1 MNELELTKS
10 AKAFPSSEAV
20 VYLRKDFESIFVG
33 KDVVVLSPIGKPVDG
48 PTVFPPQPA
57 VAPVAPAAPTVD
69 LKAEI
74 EKAVA
79 LAMAELTKKTEEALK
94 AKDAEIAKL
103 KEPAAPKA
111 DHTKVENKMVGSKK
125 TLKEDAAK
133 MFVAEM
139 QRRG

>member
-1 MNELELTKS
+1 MNEQELKLS
-10 AKAFPSSEAV
+10 IKPFPGSDPV
-20 VYLRKDFESIFVG
+20 VYARKDFESIFLGV
-33 KDVVVLSPIGKPVDG
+33 DVVVLYPIGKKADA
-48 PTVFPPQPA
+48 PTVWPVKEENKQTPPA
-57 VAPVAPAAPTVD
+57 APAPTVD
-69 LKAEI
+69 VEKIVAE
-74 EKAVA
+74 KF
-79 LAMAELTKKTEEALK
+79 AELTKKHEEALK

-133 MFVAEM
+133 MFAAEM

>member
-1 MNELELTKS
+1 MNELELMKS

-20 VYLRKDFESIFVG
+20 VYLRKDFETIYLG
-33 KDVVVLSPIGKPVDG
+33 KDVIVLSPAGKPIDG
-48 PTVFPPQPA
+48 PTVFPAPA
-57 VAPVAPAAPTVD
+57 AAPVAPAAPTVD

-79 LAMAELTKKTEEALK
+79 LAMAEITKKTDEQLK

-133 MFVAEM
+133 IFAAEM